1 MSIGLQITTDLGSFD
16 LYERE
21 DKNFFIT
28 RQVFDVNE
36 LQSRKADF
44 TRNIR
49 IPGTARNN
57 FLLGDVINLQNIG
70 KKEQTIDCRILLDG
84 VTVAPVAK
92 LLHISSQVEVGIP
105 SFNIVIFYGNFNL
118 FDNIL
123 GGGINEMNWA
133 DIAIDWTTTNL
144 AALSNDTSSHGWF
157 LADWFVRGQDNL
169 IANNIWD
176 IKQSGFFIFSKE
188 IIDRIVLEAGFTTKY
203 TNVPVEFF
211 NHALAIPVTQFIIEE
226 ETKSA
231 LQLGEVSKTDADQV
245 VTGTTEKAAFNNI
258 IDNADGLWSAV
269 NNEFTV
275 AVSEDYIVVIQ
286 GTVDF
291 AEANPATPAC
301 EVRIVNN
308 GGTVATESFAGDGTD
323 VSFFL
328 SVTLPLL
335 VDDVVH
341 IDLFAPVNGPL
352 DSVLTL
358 KSVSLFNLTEVGGAP
373 SNTVQ
378 PENYIP
384 NIERKDYLVGVLAH
398 YGLMIRTNG
407 VESEVEI
414 KPIEEVVGDIE
425 QDWSDN
431 LDIGGDKS
439 IFEAFA
445 LTGYARNNKVEYLQ
459 DSNVERSDFNHTFTS
474 ENQILSL
481 NKTIISFPYSASDNS
496 QLFSDRLPMISVP
509 MVGAE
514 SGGVVAQTVTIS
526 GNNFTLSSTDTLD
539 FHVGNYLVVFVG
551 FDEEQYYIDSKSSAT
566 SGTFLGTGL
575 TTKSSYGISE
585 KSSNNT
591 QPRCAIIRT
600 TEEPSTF
607 VRYLSD
613 GNNVNQTT
621 LLPSDRRLAHFLDSM
636 RAVNILDKYYA
647 TLIATVENPQFMQ
660 AWFSFASSEFVDIDL
675 FRSTYLK
682 QFNARYF
689 INKINQFKS
698 GESVRVDLIRIDETA
713 EEESFKITLVPSG
726 FVTPPTPETVTVDG
740 GTPINEGQTTT
751 FNKGGSIVYSAEYV
765 AGALGDFTISFKND
779 LSQTVISSFSF
790 TDFTAG
796 VPRTLTLMPK
806 DDVDWEEGDII
817 VQLTE
822 D

>member
-1 MSIGLQITTDLGSFD
+1 MAIGLQITTDEGSFD

-28 RQVFDVNE
+28 RQIFDINE
-36 LQSRKADF
+36 LQSRKGDF

-92 LLHISSQVEVGIP
+92 LLHVSSQVEVGIP

-157 LADWFVRGQDNL
+157 LADWFVRGQGNI

-176 IKQSGFFIFSKE
+176 IKQSGFFIYSKE

-245 VTGTTEKAAFNNI
+245 VTGATEKATFNNI
-258 IDNADGLWSAV
+258 IDNADGLWSAL

-275 AVSEDYIVVIQ
+275 AISEDYTIVIQ

-291 AEANPATPAC
+291 EEANPATPAC

-335 VDDVVH
+335 VDDVIH

-358 KSVSLFNLTEVGGAP
+358 KSVSLFNLTESGGAP

-407 VESEVEI
+407 VDNEVEI
-414 KPIEEVVGDIE
+414 KPLEEVSGDTE

-445 LTGYARNNKVEYLQ
+445 LTGYARNNKVEYLE
-459 DSNVERSDFNHTFTS
+459 DSTVQRTDFNHIFTS
-474 ENQILSL
+474 ENQILNL

-496 QLFSDRLPMISVP
+496 QLFPGRLPMINVP
-509 MVGAE
+509 MAGAE
-514 SGGVVAQTVTIS
+514 SRGFVGQAVTIS

-539 FHVGNYLVVFVG
+539 FHVGNYLVVQSG
-551 FDEEQYYIDSKSSAT
+551 FDFEQYYIDSKSSAT

-575 TTKSSYGISE
+575 TTKSSYGIDG

-591 QPRCAIIRT
+591 QPRAAVIRT
-600 TEEPSTF
+600 SEERNNSLVDF
-607 VRYLSD
+607 DKYLTD
-613 GNNVNQTT
+613 GNNVNETT
-621 LLPSDRRLAHFLDSM
+621 LLPIDRRTAHFLDSM

-647 TLIATVENPQFMQ
+647 TLIATVQNPQFIQ

-713 EEESFKITLVPSG
+713 EEESFSVVTVDPNTITNPVH
-726 FVTPPTPETVTVDG
+726 TVTVDG
-740 GTPINEGQTTT
+740 GGFFPYGVSQP
-751 FNKGGSIVYSAEYV
+751 FDAGSEIEHSATLV
-765 AGALGDFTISFKND
+765 GAAFTYTLTLRND
-779 LSQTVISSFSF
+779 LSGTVISSLLLPEDSSVSH
-790 TDFTAG
+790 TII
-796 VPRTLTLMPK
+796 PK
-806 DDVDWEEGDII
+806 DEVNWEGGNIYALLE
-817 VQLTE
+817 E
-822 D
+822 N